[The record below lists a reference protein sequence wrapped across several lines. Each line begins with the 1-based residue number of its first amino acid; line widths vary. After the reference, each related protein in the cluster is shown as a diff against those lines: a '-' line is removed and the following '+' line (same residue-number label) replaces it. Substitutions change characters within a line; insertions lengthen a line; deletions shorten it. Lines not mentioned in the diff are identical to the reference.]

1 MGLLPAK
8 VDLALQVGWAWLAR
22 RRVLQPLKPAIRL
35 YRRVAAKAG
44 QGLHLLHRFARDA
57 EFRGRHMPRIR
68 RTIAILWYCAML
80 RLLRG
85 PRSKPRLVG
94 PGEKP
99 RIVMLVLSYLPVD
112 PRVEREAKALVSAG
126 FEVTIICPEWSPPAP
141 VPDWGPH
148 IRIRVIPSNGPFHFY
163 DQYFPY
169 VYDGRLLAAALEED
183 AWAYHGHDLN
193 TALPALVA
201 AAKKRVPCIC
211 DFHEWYSENVSFNWT
226 TRVYEPHPKLKRLIF
241 QMLEYVAIH
250 SASKVV
256 TVCESIAE
264 LMEKKFH
271 ARQKIEVIRNI
282 PNLNRGTTVSKWF
295 PMDIRAEL
303 GLPKETRVLLYQG
316 GVGPSR
322 NLEPI
327 IRAMAYVKNAVFVIR
342 GPAIDAFGA
351 GYKQLAEECGCGN
364 RVFWLPP
371 VPSSEVVL
379 EARAAD
385 IGIWTLLSN
394 VGLNFKLALPNK
406 VFEYLAAGVPILVA
420 DLPEARKIVDR
431 YQVGLAFDPE
441 DPKAIAAV
449 INRLAD
455 DPDALATCRANI
467 PLALQAM
474 AADREWQKL
483 VDIYRRFI
491 PAPAGGAAVPGIRPL
506 PATRPRRAA

>member
-8 VDLALQVGWAWLAR
+8 VNYAYQVAWAWFSR
-22 RRVLQPLKPAIRL
+22 RRLLQPLKPPIRL
-35 YRRVAAKAG
+35 YRRVRDKVRQVYG
-44 QGLHLLHRFARDA
+44 VLHRFRHDADYRARHA
-57 EFRGRHMPRIR
+57 PSIT
-68 RTIAILWYCAML
+68 RTAALLWYSFLL
-80 RLLRG
+80 RCVRG
-85 PRSKPRLVG
+85 PRARPRPVQ
-94 PGEKP
+94 PGEQP
-99 RIVMLVLSYLPVD
+99 RIVMLVCSYLPVD
-112 PRVEREAKALVSAG
+112 PRVEREAKALVASG
-126 FEVTIICPEWSPPAP
+126 FEVTVICPEWSPPAP

-148 IRIRVIPSNGPFHFY
+148 ITIRIIPSNGPLHYF

-169 VYDGRLLAAALEED
+169 VYDERLLEAALAED

-201 AAKKRVPCIC
+201 AMKKRVPCVC
-211 DFHEWYSENVSFNWT
+211 DFHEWYAENVTFNWT
-226 TRVYEPHPKLKRLIF
+226 TRVYEPHPKMKRRIYEL
-241 QMLEYVAIH
+241 LEYVAIH

-264 LMEKKFH
+264 LLEKQYRS
-271 ARQKIEVIRNI
+271 RQKIEVIRNI
-282 PNLNRGTTVSKWF
+282 PHLNRGNSVTRWF
-295 PMDIRAEL
+295 PMDIRSEL
-303 GLPKETRVLLYQG
+303 GLPRETRVLLYQG

-327 IRAMAYVKNAVFVIR
+327 IRAMAYVKSAVFVIR

-351 GYKQLAEECGCGN
+351 GYKKLAEECGCGD

-371 VPSSEVVL
+371 VPASDVVL
-379 EARAAD
+379 EARSAD

-406 VFEYLAAGVPILVA
+406 VFEYLAAGVPLLVA
-420 DLPEARKIVDR
+420 DLPEARRIVDR

-441 DPKAIAAV
+441 DPRAIADA

-455 DPDALATCRANI
+455 DPDMLAICRANI
-467 PLALQAM
+467 PLALQDM

-483 VDIYRRFI
+483 VDLYRRFI
-491 PAPAGGAAVPGIRPL
+491 PAPPRATVPGIRRL
-506 PATRPRRAA
+506 PDTPARKAA

>member
-1 MGLLPAK
+1 MALLPAK
-8 VDLALQVGWAWLAR
+8 LDLALQNGWAWLGKR
-22 RRVLQPLKPAIRL
+22 RCLQPLKPPLRL
-35 YRRVAAKAG
+35 YRRVYAKVRQAVGILVRFVRDPEYRARHSPRFTRTAAV
-44 QGLHLLHRFARDA
+44 LWNCTLLRFV
-57 EFRGRHMPRIR
+57 
-68 RTIAILWYCAML
+68 
-80 RLLRG
+80 RG
-85 PRSKPRLVG
+85 PRARPRPVG

-99 RIVMLVLSYLPVD
+99 RIVMLVFSYLPVD
-112 PRVEREAKALVSAG
+112 PRVEREAKALVASG
-126 FEVTIICPEWSPPAP
+126 FEVTVICPEWSPPAP
-141 VPDWGPH
+141 APDWGPH
-148 IRIRVIPSNGPFHFY
+148 IQIRVIPSNGVLHCY
-163 DQYFPY
+163 DQFFPY
-169 VYDGRLLAAALEED
+169 VYDPRLLQAALEED
-183 AWAYHGHDLN
+183 AWAYHSHDLN

-201 AAKKRVPCIC
+201 AAKKRVPCVC
-211 DFHEWYSENVSFNWT
+211 DFHEWFSENVTFNWT
-226 TRVYEPHPKLKRLIF
+226 TRVYEPHPKLKRRIF
-241 QMLEYVAIH
+241 QLLEYVAIH

-264 LMEKKFH
+264 LLEKNFRS
-271 ARQKIEVIRNI
+271 RQKVEVIRNI
-282 PNLNRGTTVSKWF
+282 PHLNRGNSVTRWF

-303 GLPKETRVLLYQG
+303 GLPKETRILLYQG

-327 IRAMAYVKNAVFVIR
+327 VRAMAYVKSAAFVIR

-351 GYKQLAEECGCGN
+351 GYKKLAEECGCAD

-371 VPSSEVVL
+371 VPASDVVL

-385 IGIWTLLSN
+385 LGIWTLLSN

-441 DPKAIAAV
+441 DPRAIAAA
-449 INRLAD
+449 INRLAE
-455 DPDALATCRANI
+455 DPDALAVCRANI
-467 PLALQAM
+467 PLALEDM

-491 PAPAGGAAVPGIRPL
+491 PAPPRASVPGIRPL
-506 PATRPRRAA
+506 PEPAARQAA

>member
-8 VDLALQVGWAWLAR
+8 VDLALQIGWAWLAR
-22 RRVLQPLKPAIRL
+22 RRVLQPLKPPIRL
-35 YRRVAAKAG
+35 YRKVATKAR
-44 QGLHLLHRFARDA
+44 QGLGLVHRFARDPA
-57 EFRGRHMPRIR
+57 FRSRHLPRLR
-68 RTIAILWYCAML
+68 RPVAVVWYCLML

-85 PRSKPRLVG
+85 PSKKPRQVR

-99 RIVMLVLSYLPVD
+99 RIVMLVFSYLPVD

-126 FEVTIICPEWSPPAP
+126 FEVSIICPQWDSPEPA
-141 VPDWGPH
+141 PDWGPH
-148 IRIRVIPSNGPFHFY
+148 VQVRIIPVNGPLHCY
-163 DQYFPY
+163 DQFFPY
-169 VYDGRLLAAALEED
+169 VYDGRLLAAALAED
-183 AWAYHGHDLN
+183 AWAYHAHDLN

-201 AAKKRVPCIC
+201 AAQKRVPCVC
-211 DFHEWYSENVSFNWT
+211 DFHEWYSENVTYNWDL
-226 TRVYEPHPKLKRLIF
+226 RRYETHPRLKRRIF
-241 QMLEYVAIH
+241 QLVEYVAIH

-264 LMEKKFH
+264 LMEKQYR
-271 ARQKIEVIRNI
+271 ARQKVEIIRNI
-282 PNLNRGTTVSKWF
+282 PNLNRGTSISRWL

-303 GLPKETRVLLYQG
+303 GLPQETRILLYQG

-327 IRAMAYVKNAVFVIR
+327 IRAMAYVKNAAFVIR
-342 GPAIDAFGA
+342 GPGIDAFGA
-351 GYKQLAEECGCGN
+351 GYKKLAEECGCGE
-364 RVFWLPP
+364 RVFWLPA
-371 VPSSEVVL
+371 VPSSDVVL

-385 IGIWTLLSN
+385 LGIWTLLSN

-406 VFEYLAAGVPILVA
+406 VFEYLAAGVPLLVA

-441 DPKAIAAV
+441 DPKAIAAA

-474 AADREWQKL
+474 AAEREWQKL
-483 VDIYRRFI
+483 VDIYRHFI
-491 PAPAGGAAVPGIRPL
+491 PAPAGPGAVAGIRPL
-506 PATRPRRAA
+506 PPARRAA